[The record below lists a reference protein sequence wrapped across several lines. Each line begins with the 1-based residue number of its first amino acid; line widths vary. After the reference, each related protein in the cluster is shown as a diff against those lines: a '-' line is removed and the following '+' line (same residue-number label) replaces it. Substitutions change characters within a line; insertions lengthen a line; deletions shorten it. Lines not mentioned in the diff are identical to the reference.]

1 MTLTA
6 DPAAAARADA
16 LELAAEILA
25 GKYDASGPWFTTANF
40 HPSEWRTAA
49 QWAVDAEDF
58 TDLFFMMA
66 QERAWE
72 LAA

>member
-1 MTLTA
+1 MNP
-6 DPAAAARADA
+6 DEKARADA
-16 LELAAEILA
+16 LELATEILS
-25 GKYDASGPWFTTANF
+25 GKYDASGPWLTTANF
-40 HPSEWRTAA
+40 KPAEWRTAA

>member
-1 MTLTA
+1 MN
-6 DPAAAARADA
+6 PNEKARADA
-16 LELAAEILA
+16 LELANEILA
-25 GKYDASGPWFTTANF
+25 GKYDASGPWLTTANF
-40 HPSEWRTAA
+40 EPAEWRTAA

-58 TDLFFMMA
+58 ADLFFMMA